1 MKRSRL
7 KTSPLPIAVAGLLTA
22 GVFALDLYAPTT
34 VATVLYVAPV
44 ALIAMWSPPGHASLV
59 VIIAAMC
66 TVLTVGKLAYFS
78 LEPIGWPTVSNHVLA
93 VCALWTIVLVSLL
106 RKRREQRAHWIDVLP
121 RL

>member
-7 KTSPLPIAVAGLLTA
+7 KTSPLPIMLAGLLTA
-22 GVFALDLYAPTT
+22 SVFTLDLYAPATI
-34 VATVLYVAPV
+34 ATVLYVAPV

-66 TVLTVGKLAYFS
+66 TAS
-78 LEPIGWPTVSNHVLA
+78 TVSNHVLA
-93 VCALWTIVLVSLL
+93 VCALWTIVLVSLI

>member
-7 KTSPLPIAVAGLLTA
+7 KTSPLPIMLAGLLTA
-22 GVFALDLYAPTT
+22 IVFTLDLYAPATI
-34 VATVLYVAPV
+34 ATVLYVAPV

-66 TVLTVGKLAYFS
+66 TALTVSKLAYFS
-78 LEPIGWPTVSNHVLA
+78 LEPIAWATVSNHVLA
-93 VCALWTIVLVSLL
+93 VCALWTIVLVSLV